1 MSIHIESVSPGTDL
15 AGSRPIF
22 PTDVGHRF
30 NNGFELPDFR
40 NKRLV
45 FNQLLQP
52 GQIHVYCTNCRAGER
67 LRAQMFVPKLR
78 RGGAVAPA
86 FAVVGQSLPY
96 SADAQTLPLET
107 PAGYSA
113 VVGPAPGKL
122 IAPITDLLTR
132 VLYYPGPV
140 IDTRTLVG
148 GRCYIL
154 VWSPQNLMGKYVLQI
169 GHHWPLRWTYWAQ
182 LPRFWWQI
190 RGWAGLDR
198 TFAYMGAILLLL
210 LSLFVMIGI
219 RHKRR

>member
-1 MSIHIESVSPGTDL
+1 MSTQIELTSPGTDL

-22 PTDVGHRF
+22 PAEVGHRF

-45 FNQLLQP
+45 FSQLLQP
-52 GQIHVYCTNCRAGER
+52 GQIHVYRANCRAGER
-67 LRAQMFVPKLR
+67 LRVQMFVPKLP

-96 SADAQTLPLET
+96 SADTQRLPLEA

-113 VVGPAPGKL
+113 VVGPASSKL
-122 IAPITDLLTR
+122 VAPVTDLLTR
-132 VLYYPGPV
+132 VPFYPGPV

-169 GHHWPLRWTYWAQ
+169 GHRWPLRWSYWAQ
-182 LPRFWWQI
+182 IPRFWWQI

-198 TFAYMGAILLLL
+198 LLAYMGAIVLL
-210 LSLFVMIGI
+210 LSLFVVIGI
-219 RHKRR
+219 RHKRQ